1 MTLTPE
7 SLRTTAQRLELE
19 IQIAWDKANAELLK
33 SNPSKEEVAGLVAAL
48 RHCAG
53 RAKAIGFVTGELE
66 LLRMARY
73 LECHNQAD

>member
-1 MTLTPE
+1 MTPTPE

-19 IQIAWDKANAELLK
+19 IQIAWDKANAELLN
-33 SNPSKEEVAGLVAAL
+33 SNPDQEEVTGLVAAL

-53 RAKAIGFVTGELE
+53 RAKGIGFVTGETE

-73 LECHNQAD
+73 LETHIS